1 MSFRKM
7 SEYNKVQN
15 PSLVRSAEYNEGL
28 RAHMIKVY
36 NYMSM
41 ALGVTGAAAFLTAS
55 SPAIMQA
62 IYGSPLQWVVAL
74 APLGIVFYLSA
85 RMNKLSMGA
94 AQAWFWAFATIM
106 GVSLSSILVVYSQES
121 IARAFFIAAATF
133 ASASLYGY
141 TTKKDLSGMGSFLFM
156 GVIGLVI
163 ASLVNMFMQ
172 SSALQF
178 GISVI
183 GVLVFTGLAA
193 YDNQKIKQI
202 YHQVSGNAEA
212 AGKAAI
218 IGALDLYLSFINLF
232 IMLLRLFGERR

>member
-1 MSFRKM
+1 M

-202 YHQVSGNAEA
+202 YHQVSGNTEA

>member
-1 MSFRKM
+1 
-7 SEYNKVQN
+7 
-15 PSLVRSAEYNEGL
+15 
-28 RAHMIKVY
+28 
-36 NYMSM
+36 
-41 ALGVTGAAAFLTAS
+41 
-55 SPAIMQA
+55 
-62 IYGSPLQWVVAL
+62 
-74 APLGIVFYLSA
+74 
-85 RMNKLSMGA
+85 
-94 AQAWFWAFATIM
+94 
-106 GVSLSSILVVYSQES
+106 
-121 IARAFFIAAATF
+121 
-133 ASASLYGY
+133 
-141 TTKKDLSGMGSFLFM
+141 MGSFLFM